1 MADTTAETRT
11 YYAVS
16 ILSSRTFW
24 VGVGT
29 TVLGLLSDPEI
40 RALAAPLVPLEHLPR
55 VLTALGIVIVVLR
68 KLTVRPVVLVSL
80 PGTLTP
86 VLVPKLDPPAPAVT
100 D

>member
-1 MADTTAETRT
+1 VTETRT

-24 VGVGT
+24 VAVLTVGAGLVAEPEVAALIPIAWLPRILIGVG
-29 TVLGLLSDPEI
+29 
-40 RALAAPLVPLEHLPR
+40 LVNM
-55 VLTALGIVIVVLR
+55 VLR
-68 KLTVRPVVLVSL
+68 KLTVRPVVLDSL

-86 VLVPKLDPPAPAVT
+86 VLVPKLDPPAPVVT